1 MADIAAVI
9 DAARTLSH
17 RRCGTSLPWAAAPHT
32 LQVAQKATTGMRII
46 SSQTAARKLG
56 GCGSE
61 HQIENLD
68 NFPRIKLLAYFED
81 EPLYPLRTASA
92 RYWRVCSAK
101 PRLSVLSC

>member
-68 NFPRIKLLAYFED
+68 NFPQVNLLPYFPD
-81 EPLYPLRTASA
+81 KPLCPPRPSSPPHFRHFSSPLPS
-92 RYWRVCSAK
+92 S
-101 PRLSVLSC
+101 L